1 MICDGAKSSCAAKIS
16 EAVDAGV
23 LGYQMARQ
31 GQRFEGGDG
40 IVKDTVDET
49 IQSVGRL
56 AKDGMRQTNE
66 EIIQIMIGE

>member
-1 MICDGAKSSCAAKIS
+1 
-16 EAVDAGV
+16 
-23 LGYQMARQ
+23 MARQ